1 VNRFGGELVGVGVR
15 EREAPRRD
23 PSQPLSPL
31 KEEKQQISR
40 IEKELMAKVAAG
52 DRDAFAAL
60 YDQFCKPLHSLAYRI
75 LQEPA
80 DAEEIVQE
88 VFMKLWTR
96 APEFNAR
103 KGSPFSWAMAMTRN
117 RCIDRIRSYSRRNQ
131 LSDTFQE
138 DIASSSLSSQ
148 SGDGLDKAGGYAIQ
162 NDGGALVGRI
172 EGCYTNVV
180 GLSLPAVVEVA
191 ARLGVPLV

>member
-1 VNRFGGELVGVGVR
+1 
-15 EREAPRRD
+15 
-23 PSQPLSPL
+23 
-31 KEEKQQISR
+31 
-40 IEKELMAKVAAG
+40 MAKVAAG

-103 KGSPFSWAMAMTRN
+103 KGNPFSWAMAMTRN

-131 LSDTFQE
+131 LSDTFKE
-138 DIASSSLSSQ
+138 DIASFSLSSQ
-148 SGDGLDKAGGYAIQ
+148 SADGLDKAWISERRELVREAVKTLPEDQRLTLELAYFKGLTQKEIAQQLSQPLGTVKARARR
-162 NDGGALVGRI
+162 ALIKLR
-172 EGCYTNVV
+172 E
-180 GLSLPAVVEVA
+180 LLEVA
-191 ARLGVPLV
+191 R